1 MQTRSQTRKL
11 LEDANANANVN
22 ANANTNTNA
31 NANANVNALYLN
43 RRVLPDTIL
52 HSNLPRK
59 KGQQYKITIDFDEA
73 SKAWRA
79 NKIPI
84 GDGQF
89 KYRGNLR
96 FPASLR

>member
-11 LEDANANANVN
+11 LEEA
-22 ANANTNTNA
+22 NA
-31 NANANVNALYLN
+31 NANANANAKPLEEAIALNLN

-52 HSNLPRK
+52 YNNLPKK

-89 KYRGNLR
+89 KYKGNLR
-96 FPASLR
+96 

>member
-11 LEDANANANVN
+11 LEEENSKPKPLEEANALA
-22 ANANTNTNA
+22 
-31 NANANVNALYLN
+31 LN

-52 HSNLPRK
+52 YNNLPKK

-96 FPASLR
+96 FPCNETC

>member
-1 MQTRSQTRKL
+1 MQTRSQTKKL
-11 LEDANANANVN
+11 LEDANANAN
-22 ANANTNTNA
+22 ANA
-31 NANANVNALYLN
+31 LEKQ

-52 HSNLPRK
+52 HSNLPKK
-59 KGQQYKITIDFDEA
+59 KGPQYEITIDFDEA

-89 KYRGNLR
+89 KYKGNRRL
-96 FPASLR
+96 FSEAYALCPLPF

>member
-11 LEDANANANVN
+11 LEESNVN
-22 ANANTNTNA
+22 ANANAEANEPKTNA
-31 NANANVNALYLN
+31 LDLN

-52 HSNLPRK
+52 HSNLPKK

-96 FPASLR
+96 LFSEAYAL

>member
-11 LEDANANANVN
+11 LEES
-22 ANANTNTNA
+22 NA
-31 NANANVNALYLN
+31 NANAKPKPLEEANTNVLDLN

-52 HSNLPRK
+52 HSNLPKK

-89 KYRGNLR
+89 KYKGNCRL
-96 FPASLR
+96 FSEAYAL

>member
-11 LEDANANANVN
+11 LEESKAIVKPLEEANV
-22 ANANTNTNA
+22 T
-31 NANANVNALYLN
+31 VQH
-43 RRVLPDTIL
+43 RVLPDTIL
-52 HSNLPRK
+52 HNNLPKR
-59 KGQQYKITIDFDEA
+59 KGQQYAITIDFDEA

-89 KYRGNLR
+89 KYKGNRML
-96 FPASLR
+96 FSEAYAP

>member
-11 LEDANANANVN
+11 LEEANSKPKPLEEANVN
-22 ANANTNTNA
+22 T
-31 NANANVNALYLN
+31 LDLN

-52 HSNLPRK
+52 HSNLPKK
-59 KGQQYKITIDFDEA
+59 KGPQYEITIDFDEA

-96 FPASLR
+96 

>member
-11 LEDANANANVN
+11 LEES
-22 ANANTNTNA
+22 NA
-31 NANANVNALYLN
+31 NANAKANEANTNALVLN

-52 HSNLPRK
+52 YNNLPKK

-84 GDGQF
+84 GNGQF
-89 KYRGNLR
+89 KYKGNLR
-96 FPASLR
+96 

>member
-1 MQTRSQTRKL
+1 MQTRSQTRKK
-11 LEDANANANVN
+11 LEEANANVKPKPLEEANANAL
-22 ANANTNTNA
+22 A
-31 NANANVNALYLN
+31 LN

-52 HSNLPRK
+52 YNNLPKK

-89 KYRGNLR
+89 KYKGNLR
-96 FPASLR
+96 FPCNETC

>member
-1 MQTRSQTRKL
+1 MQTRSQIRKL
-11 LEDANANANVN
+11 LEK
-22 ANANTNTNA
+22 TNA
-31 NANANVNALYLN
+31 NANAKPLEEANANANANALDLN

-52 HSNLPRK
+52 HSNLPKK
-59 KGQQYKITIDFDEA
+59 KGQQYEITIDFDEA

-79 NKIPI
+79 NKISI

-96 FPASLR
+96 

>member
-11 LEDANANANVN
+11 LEES
-22 ANANTNTNA
+22 NA
-31 NANANVNALYLN
+31 NANAKPKPLEEAIALDLN

-52 HSNLPRK
+52 YNNLPKK

-89 KYRGNLR
+89 KYKGNLR
-96 FPASLR
+96 

>member
-11 LEDANANANVN
+11 LEES
-22 ANANTNTNA
+22 NA
-31 NANANVNALYLN
+31 NANAKPKPLEATNANAKPKPLEEAIALDLN

-52 HSNLPRK
+52 YNNLPKR
-59 KGQQYKITIDFDEA
+59 KGQQYAITIDFDEA

-89 KYRGNLR
+89 KYKGNLR
-96 FPASLR
+96 

>member
-11 LEDANANANVN
+11 LEDANANVSEKQ
-22 ANANTNTNA
+22 
-31 NANANVNALYLN
+31 

-52 HSNLPRK
+52 HSNLPKK
-59 KGQQYKITIDFDEA
+59 KGQQYAITIDFDEA

-96 FPASLR
+96 FPPITPFPSNE

>member
-11 LEDANANANVN
+11 LEEANANAK
-22 ANANTNTNA
+22 ANATGQ
-31 NANANVNALYLN
+31 
-43 RRVLPDTIL
+43 RRVLPETIL
-52 HSNLPRK
+52 HNNLPKR
-59 KGQQYKITIDFDEA
+59 KGQQYAITIDFDEA

-89 KYRGNLR
+89 KYKGNLR
-96 FPASLR
+96 

>member
-11 LEDANANANVN
+11 LEEENSKPKPLEEAI
-22 ANANTNTNA
+22 
-31 NANANVNALYLN
+31 ALDLN

-52 HSNLPRK
+52 YNNLPKK

-89 KYRGNLR
+89 KYRGNRR
-96 FPASLR
+96 FPCNETC

>member
-11 LEDANANANVN
+11 FEEANANAKPLEE
-22 ANANTNTNA
+22 AK
-31 NANANVNALYLN
+31 ANVLDLN

-52 HSNLPRK
+52 HSNLPKK

-84 GDGQF
+84 GNGQF

-96 FPASLR
+96 FPPMTPFPSN

>member
-11 LEDANANANVN
+11 LEEA
-22 ANANTNTNA
+22 NA
-31 NANANVNALYLN
+31 NANANAKPKPLEETIALALN

-52 HSNLPRK
+52 YNNLPKK

-96 FPASLR
+96 FPCNETC

>member
-11 LEDANANANVN
+11 LEEANANAN
-22 ANANTNTNA
+22 
-31 NANANVNALYLN
+31 
-43 RRVLPDTIL
+43 RRVLPETIL
-52 HSNLPRK
+52 QNNLPKRK
-59 KGQQYKITIDFDEA
+59 GPQYEITIDFDEA

-96 FPASLR
+96 

>member
-11 LEDANANANVN
+11 LEEANANANAK
-22 ANANTNTNA
+22 ANATGQ
-31 NANANVNALYLN
+31 
-43 RRVLPDTIL
+43 RRVLPETIL
-52 HSNLPRK
+52 HNNLPKR
-59 KGQQYKITIDFDEA
+59 KGQQYAITIDFDEA

-89 KYRGNLR
+89 KYKGNLR
-96 FPASLR
+96 

>member
-11 LEDANANANVN
+11 LEEENSKPKPLEEANVN
-22 ANANTNTNA
+22 TLA
-31 NANANVNALYLN
+31 LN

-52 HSNLPRK
+52 YNNLPKK

-96 FPASLR
+96 

>member
-11 LEDANANANVN
+11 LEATNVNVN
-22 ANANTNTNA
+22 ANAKAKPLEEANTNDL
-31 NANANVNALYLN
+31 VLN

-52 HSNLPRK
+52 YNNLPKK

-96 FPASLR
+96 FPCNETC

>member
-11 LEDANANANVN
+11 LEES
-22 ANANTNTNA
+22 NA
-31 NANANVNALYLN
+31 NANAKAKPNEPKTNVLDLN

-52 HSNLPRK
+52 YNNLPKK

-96 FPASLR
+96 FPCNETC

>member
-11 LEDANANANVN
+11 LEESNANSKPLEEAKANEAKANV
-22 ANANTNTNA
+22 
-31 NANANVNALYLN
+31 LDLN

-52 HSNLPRK
+52 HSNLPKK

-96 FPASLR
+96 